1 MLMKTDTNRERNFMA
16 QPAYA
21 QPIQAP
27 DPQKSSS
34 LRGPEYYIPRFK
46 KVSATVYI
54 LTLVPRKIALQE
66 WFYSPDVDAIHA
78 REIYPGALPDQ
89 TSGSK
94 RNIYFREWKFSI
106 TKRDHPGWWRYNS
119 ITKREY
125 LPFKVLF
132 PVIDGKLKSW
142 GFNLDRMAIIKL
154 MMEGGENS
162 PEIQEEFLHASF
174 TQGRDPIR
182 YQILTDERYTEI
194 PSYKIDGADLFNKSM
209 YNYSGLM
216 NNISDGWIKP
226 IEPLTPKP
234 KVPPPT
240 FREQMA
246 SLCKKYY
253 EVKQVVKKGLFA
265 ILNKID

>member
-1 MLMKTDTNRERNFMA
+1 MLMKTDTNSEGNFVA

-46 KVSATVYI
+46 KVSATVYT
-54 LTLVPRKIALQE
+54 LTLVPRRIALQE
-66 WFYSPDVDAIHA
+66 WFVDPNRDVMYARDIGPDT
-78 REIYPGALPDQ
+78 LPDQ
-89 TSGSK
+89 ISGSR
-94 RNIYFREWKFSI
+94 RNIYFREWKFAI

-132 PVIDGKLKSW
+132 AVIDGKLKSW

-154 MMEGGENS
+154 MMDGGENS
-162 PEIQEEFLHASF
+162 PEIQEEFLLASF

-182 YQILTDERYTEI
+182 YQERYTEI
-194 PSYKIDGADLFNKSM
+194 PSYKIDGANLFNKSM
-209 YNYSGLM
+209 YNYSSLM

-234 KVPPPT
+234 KAPPPT

-265 ILNKID
+265 ILNRID